1 MVRRT
6 LILGLIAGGLLLA
19 GIGVQGWFDRNAA
32 RDVVFDFMEALKQ
45 GNRKSAMAH
54 LGPKLRAESEQR
66 AKKAKAGPAN
76 KAIAHAEIWAP
87 VPGVQY
93 RVYDVQMDVYRSL
106 VTILVQKNGFVVK
119 PEFTLHRSSG
129 TRWKIT
135 QIDGLEVDPR
145 WHDLQQVRAR
155 SQGQRLAEALK
166 GRPGVI
172 VERDSLDDKKVGS
185 SD

>member
-1 MVRRT
+1 MKATQIRLRGRHRESRT
-6 LILGLIAGGLLLA
+6 A
-19 GIGVQGWFDRNAA
+19 
-32 RDVVFDFMEALKQ
+32 
-45 GNRKSAMAH
+45 
-54 LGPKLRAESEQR
+54 QR

-93 RVYDVQMDVYRSL
+93 RVYDVQMDGYRSL

>member
-1 MVRRT
+1 LKATQIRLRGRHRESRT
-6 LILGLIAGGLLLA
+6 A
-19 GIGVQGWFDRNAA
+19 
-32 RDVVFDFMEALKQ
+32 
-45 GNRKSAMAH
+45 
-54 LGPKLRAESEQR
+54 QR

>member
-1 MVRRT
+1 MKATQIRLRGRHRESRT
-6 LILGLIAGGLLLA
+6 A
-19 GIGVQGWFDRNAA
+19 
-32 RDVVFDFMEALKQ
+32 
-45 GNRKSAMAH
+45 
-54 LGPKLRAESEQR
+54 QR